1 MKIKI
6 YDFLPREAMKIRE
19 KVFVEEQGFLEEFD
33 EIDSYA
39 AHLVLF
45 DQDEPIA
52 ACRFFQEKE
61 KQDYIVGR
69 IAVIK
74 EYRGQKIG
82 AKVLRA
88 AEEEIRRRKGSILRL
103 HAQLRAKEF
112 YEKQGYLSYGEI
124 GYEEYCPHIWMK
136 KKLDETI

>member
-6 YDFLPREAMKIRE
+6 YDFLPREAMEIRE

-82 AKVLRA
+82 VKVLRA
-88 AEEEIRRRKGSILRL
+88 AEEEICRRILPFLRRTSSSAARKTLTENRGQSFTGCR
-103 HAQLRAKEF
+103 RGDSP
-112 YEKQGYLSYGEI
+112 EKRQDPSAS
-124 GYEEYCPHIWMK
+124 C
-136 KKLDETI
+136 TA

>member
-39 AHLVLF
+39 VHLVLF
-45 DQDEPIA
+45 DQGEPIA

-82 AKVLRA
+82 TKVLRA
-88 AEEEIRRRKGSILRL
+88 AEEEIRRL

-136 KKLDETI
+136 KKLDRTI